1 MVAVSERKKVLSDA
15 IETLPEDY
23 RRVLTL
29 YKLQELP
36 LDLVT
41 EKMRRTKGATCQ
53 LIARAMNLLRYKLEA
68 VDGLDVP

>member
-1 MVAVSERKKVLSDA
+1 MVAVNERKKVLSDA
-15 IETLPEDY
+15 IKTLPEDY

-36 LDLVT
+36 LSTVAET
-41 EKMRRTKGATCQ
+41 IQRTKGATCQ
-53 LIARAMNLLRYKLEA
+53 LIARAMKLLRYKLEA